1 VIFADRLAATRQ
13 QSAVQRSA
21 GASRLNENETT
32 SMTRFSVSPVL
43 IVPFLAILVVLGVLA
58 VAGRVPIKY
67 NLRNLLVR
75 WPMTLLTCLAFTVVI
90 ALLTY
95 LLAMVNGMSQLTEDS
110 GHPANVIV
118 MSDGSTDESYSN
130 LSFADSSDIDHEP
143 GVALSSEGKPLCS
156 REVYILASMTIPPKE
171 GALTK
176 NPARGRIKRVRTDGT
191 FVVTEGSAADT
202 VFHIDDKTRVFVDGV
217 ESKLD
222 FARPGDLVWVASEF
236 RDHDRVATEVRAS
249 GRQRFLQVRGVEDP
263 LIAAEV
269 HSLELQDGEWFSSAG
284 VEQLPATDKD
294 KQPGTAVQAVLGEGV
309 AKALGP
315 DLDKPS
321 LQVGD
326 VFLLGPK
333 KWKVVGI
340 LKSSGTIFGSEI
352 WAKRSNVGQ
361 LYGKDYTIS
370 SLTIR
375 AESPAAAK
383 QLTANLK
390 DNYKKAKLN
399 PQTEIDYYS
408 KQRSF
413 LTILL
418 TAIIV
423 LTVFMALGGVFG
435 VMNTMFAAISQRTK
449 DIGVLRILG
458 YARWQILVSFLLE
471 SLLIAFVGGLLG
483 CALGALGT
491 VASGGKMTSIIG
503 NDGGWGKTVEL
514 QLLVT
519 ANTVLIGVLLSMLMG
534 LKGGLFPAL
543 SAMRLRP
550 LESMR

>member
-1 VIFADRLAATRQ
+1 
-13 QSAVQRSA
+13 
-21 GASRLNENETT
+21 
-32 SMTRFSVSPVL
+32 MTHFTVSPVL
-43 IVPFLAILVVLGVLA
+43 IVPFLAILAVLGVLA
-58 VAGRVPIKY
+58 VVGRVPIKY

-75 WPMTLLTCLAFTVVI
+75 WPMTLLTGLAFTVVI

-118 MSDGSTDESYSN
+118 MADGSTDESYSN
-130 LSFADSSDIDHEP
+130 LSIPDTRDIDFEP
-143 GVALSSEGKPLCS
+143 GIAISSQGKPLSS
-156 REVYILASMTIPPKE
+156 REVYILASMTIPPKGSE
-171 GALTK
+171 
-176 NPARGRIKRVRTDGT
+176 ARQSQAHGRIKRIRTDGT
-191 FVVTEGSAADT
+191 FVVTDDIAADT
-202 VFHIDDKTRVFVDGV
+202 NYHLADNARVFVDKV

-222 FARPGDLVWVASEF
+222 FAKPGDLVWLAYEV
-236 RDHDRVATEVRAS
+236 RGNDRLATEVRAS
-249 GRQRFLQVRGVEDP
+249 GRQRFIQVRGVEDP

-269 HSLELQDGEWFSSAG
+269 HSLELQDGHWFSSAG
-284 VEQLPATDKD
+284 VEQLPLTETGKE
-294 KQPGTAVQAVLGEGV
+294 PETAVQAVLGEGV

-315 DLDKPS
+315 DQDKPS

-340 LKSSGTIFGSEI
+340 LKSSGTIFGSEL

-370 SLTIR
+370 SITIR
-375 AESPAAAK
+375 AESPEAAGKLA
-383 QLTANLK
+383 TNLK
-390 DNYKKAKLN
+390 DNFKKAKLN

-423 LTVFMALGGVFG
+423 LTIFMALGGIFG

-471 SLLIAFVGGLLG
+471 SLLIAVVGGLLG

-503 NDGGWGKTVEL
+503 SEGGWGKTVEL
-514 QLLVT
+514 RLLVT
-519 ANTVLIGVLLSMLMG
+519 ANTVLIGVLLSMVMG
-534 LKGGLFPAL
+534 FKGGLFPAL
-543 SAMRLRP
+543 SAMRLKP

>member
-1 VIFADRLAATRQ
+1 
-13 QSAVQRSA
+13 
-21 GASRLNENETT
+21 
-32 SMTRFSVSPVL
+32 MTHFSVSPVL
-43 IVPFLAILVVLGVLA
+43 IVPFLAILVVLGILA

-156 REVYILASMTIPPKE
+156 REVYILAAMTIPPK
-171 GALTK
+171 GNDAKT
-176 NPARGRIKRVRTDGT
+176 NQARGRIKRVRADGT
-191 FVVTEGSAADT
+191 FLVTDDNGADL
-202 VFHIDDKTRVFVDGV
+202 VYHPADKARVFVDKV

-222 FARPGDLVWVASEF
+222 FAKPGDLVWLAFET
-236 RDHDRVATEVRAS
+236 RGTDRWATDVRAS

-294 KQPGTAVQAVLGEGV
+294 KEPGTAVQAVLGEGV

-352 WAKRSNVGQ
+352 WAKRTNVGQ
-361 LYGKDYTIS
+361 LYGKEYTIS
-370 SLTIR
+370 SITIR
-375 AESPAAAK
+375 AENPAAAK
-383 QLTANLK
+383 QLTADLK

-423 LTVFMALGGVFG
+423 LTIFMALGGIFG

-471 SLLIAFVGGLLG
+471 SLLIAVVGGLLG

-503 NDGGWGKTVEL
+503 GEGGWGKTVEL
-514 QLLVT
+514 RLLVT
-519 ANTVLIGVLLSMLMG
+519 ANTVLIGVLLSMVMG
-534 LKGGLFPAL
+534 FKGGLFPAL
-543 SAMRLRP
+543 SAMRLKP

>member
-1 VIFADRLAATRQ
+1 
-13 QSAVQRSA
+13 
-21 GASRLNENETT
+21 
-32 SMTRFSVSPVL
+32 MTRFTVSPVL
-43 IVPFLAILVVLGVLA
+43 IVPFLAILAVLGVLA
-58 VAGRVPIKY
+58 VAGKVPIKY
-67 NLRNLLVR
+67 NLRNLVLR

-118 MSDGSTDESYSN
+118 MSEGSTDESYSN

-156 REVYILASMTIPPKE
+156 REVYILAGMTIPPK
-171 GALTK
+171 GNDTMT
-176 NPARGRIKRVRTDGT
+176 NQARGQIKRVRNDGT
-191 FVVTEGSAADT
+191 FIVT
-202 VFHIDDKTRVFVDGV
+202 DDKAAATVYHLAERARVFVDAV

-222 FARPGDLVWVASEF
+222 FAKPGDLVWLAYET
-236 RDHDRVATEVRAS
+236 RGTDRWATDVRAS
-249 GRQRFLQVRGVEDP
+249 GRQRFLQIRGVEDP

-284 VEQLPATDKD
+284 VEQLPVTEKD
-294 KQPGTAVQAVLGEGV
+294 KPAETAIQAVLGEGV
-309 AKALGP
+309 AKVLGP
-315 DLDKPS
+315 DLKKPS
-321 LQVGD
+321 LEVGD
-326 VFLLGPK
+326 VFLLGPM

-340 LKSSGTIFGSEI
+340 LKSSGTIFGSEV
-352 WAKRSNVGQ
+352 WAKRSYVGQ
-361 LYGKDYTIS
+361 RYGKEFTIS
-370 SLTIR
+370 SITIR
-375 AESPAAAK
+375 AESSAAAK
-383 QLTANLK
+383 QLAADLN
-390 DNYKKAKLN
+390 NFKKAKLN

-423 LTVFMALGGVFG
+423 LTIFMALGGIFG

-471 SLLIAFVGGLLG
+471 SLLIAVVGGLLG

-503 NDGGWGKTVEL
+503 SQGGWGKTVEL

-543 SAMRLRP
+543 SAMRLKP